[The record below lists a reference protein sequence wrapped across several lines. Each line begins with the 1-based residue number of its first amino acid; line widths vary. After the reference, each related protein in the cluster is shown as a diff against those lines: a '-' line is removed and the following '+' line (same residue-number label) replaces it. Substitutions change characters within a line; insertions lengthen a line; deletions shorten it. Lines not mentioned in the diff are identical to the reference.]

1 MILGLPFTE
10 EEKRIFT
17 AKNLY
22 GDNGTPW
29 ELLTDDLPWH
39 KVLNSNRDI
48 GSQKVI
54 YVFTFLTKAAKK
66 NSNHSKNRNRVAGC
80 GTWNV
85 NSSAKPV
92 RDNCGFGRKIGESKN
107 FTFESAEQTVGQ
119 WTMTEYS
126 IDAAANGIPEV
137 QGINYS
143 DYVLCKIKRD
153 DSKSSKGGRI
163 VSRKRKNENLLREQA
178 GQNLKKKKM
187 QSVSRNEDS
196 SVWTGEE
203 TLLNNEEAGISCR
216 SYSCGNGAP
225 LLMNLGDSDM
235 VATDNEQS
243 SGKMMEAVSSCE
255 DLSVVTCCDDN
266 GAMDLCNDE
275 GTGDNGVP
283 LLINEVDPDDVA
295 TAASPS
301 TCWNIPL
308 DEPFLDDPSF
318 FDFNIDSFLNQMVEC
333 N

>member
-10 EEKRIFT
+10 VEKRFFT

-22 GDNGTPW
+22 GDNATPW

-48 GSQKVI
+48 ESQKVI
-54 YVFTFLTKAAKK
+54 YVFTFLTKTSKK
-66 NSNHSKNRNRVAGC
+66 NSSNSKNRNRVAGC

-92 RDNCGFGRKIGESKN
+92 RENCGFGRKMGESKD

-163 VSRKRKNENLLREQA
+163 VSRKRNNENVLREQA
-178 GQNLKKKKM
+178 GLNFRKKM
-187 QSVSRNEDS
+187 KSVSSNDDFSVLTNHDDS
-196 SVWTGEE
+196 AA
-203 TLLNNEEAGISCR
+203 LDMKNEEAGSS
-216 SYSCGNGAP
+216 SYGSLDCGSGVP
-225 LLMNLGDSDM
+225 SLMN
-235 VATDNEQS
+235 ARNW
-243 SGKMMEAVSSCE
+243 
-255 DLSVVTCCDDN
+255 
-266 GAMDLCNDE
+266 
-275 GTGDNGVP
+275 
-283 LLINEVDPDDVA
+283 DVF
-295 TAASPS
+295 AAAGPS
-301 TCWNIPL
+301 TCWNSIPDNEAFCFSSSFQSTDL
-308 DEPFLDDPSF
+308 DPWLKELETFYRS
-318 FDFNIDSFLNQMVEC
+318 
-333 N
+333 